1 MLAAIRLKGAPL
13 PATDPGLRRV
23 SIHSGATAT
32 DVSLPAEIPIAILTP
47 SIVDLLRVRDGDE
60 DLTAKRYHLSLPG
73 YSALDPSKT
82 LAQND
87 IADGAVLLLSQQ
99 PAPPPVTRH
108 HDIAEAVTEALA
120 SAAEPGTDA
129 RNRPAARRTGT
140 VAASCSIA
148 IGVLALIRN
157 ALSGNPDHA
166 INMTVGVAAGTGL
179 VALLSAVVV
188 HRAYRNAVAGLALN
202 AMATAFAALAGF
214 LAVPGRPGVCN
225 VLLAA
230 TAATMTCVLAMRA
243 SGCGVVALT
252 AVSCV
257 TTVVAVAA
265 LVGLITAAPP
275 RALGAGSAL
284 VSLGLLGASARVSIV
299 LAGLSPQ
306 LLPPSDMDEGQ
317 ASVARLTVQARRADA
332 RLSSLLAGFSAS
344 AAVGAVVTVLA
355 GASRLSCMAFGTLT
369 GGLLLLRARSGAG
382 IRMQTFAIAGMAVVG
397 TTFGVAAM
405 GTTGHGPWVAAA
417 AATLSAAA
425 LYLGFAAPTMSFSPI
440 VRRSFD
446 ALEWLALVALVPL
459 ACWIC
464 GLCGAV
470 RELNLK

>member
-1 MLAAIRLKGAPL
+1 M

-32 DVSLPAEIPIAILTP
+32 DLSLPAEIPVAILTP
-47 SIVDLLRVRDGDE
+47 SIVDVLEVRDD
-60 DLTAKRYHLSLPG
+60 DDPTAKRYQLSPPG
-73 YSALDPSKT
+73 SSALDPSKT

-108 HDIAEAVTEALA
+108 HDVAEAVAEALA
-120 SAAEPGTDA
+120 SAPKPGTDA
-129 RNRPAARRTGT
+129 RRRLAARRTGT
-140 VAASCSIA
+140 VAASCLTA

-157 ALSGNPDHA
+157 ALSGNPGHE
-166 INMTVGVAAGTGL
+166 IHTTVGVAAGAGL

-188 HRAYRNAVAGLALN
+188 HRAYRNAIAGLALN
-202 AMATAFAALAGF
+202 AMATAFAAVAGF
-214 LAVPGRPGVCN
+214 LAVPGPPGVCN

-230 TAATMTCVLAMRA
+230 TATTVTCVLAMRA

-252 AVSCV
+252 AVSCL

-265 LVGLITAAPP
+265 LVGVITAAPP
-275 RALGAGSAL
+275 HALGAGSAL
-284 VSLGLLGASARVSIV
+284 VSLGLLGATARVSIV

-306 LLPPSDMDEGQ
+306 LSAPADMDETEV
-317 ASVARLTVQARRADA
+317 SRARLTAQARRADA
-332 RLSSLLAGFSAS
+332 WLSSLLAGFSAS

-355 GASRLSCMAFGTLT
+355 GASRLSCMAFGTVT
-369 GGLLLLRARSGAG
+369 GALLLLRARSGAAL
-382 IRMQTFAIAGMAVVG
+382 RMQTFAIAGMAVVG
-397 TTFGVAAM
+397 TTFGVAALSA
-405 GTTGHGPWVAAA
+405 TSHGPWVAAA

-425 LYLGFAAPTMSFSPI
+425 LYLGFAVPAMSLSPLA
-440 VRRSFD
+440 RRSFD

-464 GLCGAV
+464 GLYGAV
-470 RELNLK
+470 RGLNLK